1 MLCCC
6 FRHLGIRQRR
16 AVLLQILQPTL
27 QRRGLGQWRTA
38 AQQITQCRQ
47 MQHRAIVV
55 AALEVGHPQP
65 AGVLRPGQGDIEQAQ
80 ILGQTLIVSQGNQFC
95 RRLQCDLGIAGF
107 IVVVQRQAAAIH
119 RFRRADER
127 QEHQG
132 VFKAFGLV
140 DGHDLDQLLI
150 TFQTQDLLF
159 ASLPG
164 QRQMLGQM
172 PDQGL
177 LAIEFSG
184 GLLQQFEKV
193 QKVGQNAFAVTA
205 GDQSLGQTEV
215 VQQASQHRQYAL
227 LAPDFAIATE
237 LHDPGLPGQLVLIQT
252 LQFRQRQVQRDAGQ
266 RSPQRSLDIR
276 LGAGLEPGQHVMR
289 LLGGEHRVLVRQVNT
304 AHTTGGQLRTNR
316 LRLLAIAHQDGD
328 VRR

>member
-1 MLCCC
+1 M
-6 FRHLGIRQRR
+6 
-16 AVLLQILQPTL
+16 
-27 QRRGLGQWRTA
+27 
-38 AQQITQCRQ
+38 
-47 MQHRAIVV
+47 
-55 AALEVGHPQP
+55 
-65 AGVLRPGQGDIEQAQ
+65 
-80 ILGQTLIVSQGNQFC
+80 
-95 RRLQCDLGIAGF
+95 
-107 IVVVQRQAAAIH
+107 
-119 RFRRADER
+119 
-127 QEHQG
+127 
-132 VFKAFGLV
+132 

-177 LAIEFSG
+177 LAIEFGG
-184 GLLQQFEKV
+184 GLLQQFGQV
-193 QKVGQNAFAVTA
+193 QEVRQDPLAVTA
-205 GDQSLGQTEV
+205 GDQRLGQAEV
-215 VQQASQHRQYAL
+215 VQQTAQHRQNTL